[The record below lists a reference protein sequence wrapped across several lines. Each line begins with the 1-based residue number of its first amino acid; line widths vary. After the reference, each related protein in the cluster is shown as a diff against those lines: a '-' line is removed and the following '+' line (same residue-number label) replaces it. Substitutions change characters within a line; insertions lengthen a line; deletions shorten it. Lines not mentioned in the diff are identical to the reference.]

1 MPINTHFNREM
12 LLSRTDKM
20 RFMLLYEEHS
30 HNQLAIIFSTN
41 REAVISI
48 AKGLGIYDPNKK
60 KDLIVDIADEKSTNL

>member
-1 MPINTHFNREM
+1 
-12 LLSRTDKM
+12 
-20 RFMLLYEEHS
+20 MLLYEEHS